1 MVRHSKHVG
10 SRSRFLRQVFL
21 ASAATAAMA
30 GASGAAFAQDE
41 GFALE
46 EVIVTAEKR
55 AQNVQDV
62 PISMTVLTGREIAK
76 FQDKNIHDLIT
87 KMPNVNLVTQGVN
100 DVIYI
105 RGFGSSPNNFAFDPT
120 VSVYRDG
127 IYAGKSGQFIEPLF
141 DVERVEILRGPQG
154 ALLGKNTAAGA
165 ISIVSAGP
173 SREFGGEV
181 SAAYKFEP
189 QGVQATGFVTGALTE
204 TLSGRL
210 AVKFLDQEGFLK
222 NRANGKNDP
231 RLRQELARGSLLWVP
246 NDKLDVMFRLEY
258 ASSEMKGGI
267 NTAGPANTAPPH
279 VDDRYSSDPYGPS
292 GAPEVNGVDALNG
305 SITANYQ
312 LGDHTL
318 TSITGYSK
326 FDRYPIN
333 GYDET
338 NPSGGPTT
346 PGINNIFQ
354 NGFPEDFEQVSQEFR
369 LLSPTGQKLEY
380 VLGAYY
386 DTSDWNLR
394 QNIFYALP
402 SATGG
407 QYTHFFQRSKTYS
420 VFAIGTYNVT
430 DDFRVKT
437 SVRYTKNKK
446 DGDFTSGN
454 YYGTPLRVIT
464 AVSGSRSEDSV
475 DPSFTLQY
483 DVAPNIMV
491 YGAVGKGSK
500 SGGFVSNT
508 FGITPAAYEFKPEKS
523 TNYEVGLKS
532 TLAGGRVQLNASA
545 FQLEIKDLQVSSYV
559 PVLASFVTN
568 NAGSATSTGVEFS
581 IDWMPVNSLQ
591 LSLNGAYLDA
601 KYDSFKGAAC
611 LASDPISVCNP
622 LDPVSVANH
631 DLAGKELVYSSK
643 WTGNLQARHTMMVG
657 GLEVESTAIASYR
670 SKYYNADNYS
680 EVYGVQPGVVKL
692 DARVALSKPDARWT
706 VALAGKNLTNEHTF
720 SNSLLLGGGV
730 TTQPRTINY
739 KDELRSVWLEV
750 STRF

>member
-1 MVRHSKHVG
+1 MIRQGNSRRG
-10 SRSRFLRQVFL
+10 SHLLRQVLL
-21 ASAATAAMA
+21 ASVAAAATAGM
-30 GASGAAFAQDE
+30 SGAAFAQDE
-41 GFALE
+41 GVALE

-55 AQNVQDV
+55 AANVQNV
-62 PISMTVLTGREIAK
+62 PISMTVLTGDELQE
-76 FQDKNIHDLIT
+76 FHDKNIHDLIT
-87 KMPNVNLVTQGVN
+87 RMPNVNLVTQGVN

-141 DVERVEILRGPQG
+141 DVERVEVLRGPQG

-181 SAAYKFEP
+181 AGAYKIDP
-189 QGVQATGFVTGALTE
+189 QGWQATGFVTGALTE

-222 NRANGKNDP
+222 NRATGQNDP
-231 RLRQELARGSLLWVP
+231 RLNQQLARLSLLWAP
-246 NDKLDVMFRLEY
+246 TADLDVMFKLEK
-258 ASSEMKGGI
+258 AASEMRGGI
-267 NTAGPANTAPPH
+267 NTAGPPNTAPPH
-279 VDDRYSSDPYGPS
+279 VEERYTSDPYGPS
-292 GAPEVNGVDALNG
+292 GAPEINGVDSFNG

-312 LGDHTL
+312 IGSHTL
-318 TSITGYSK
+318 TSITGYSN

-346 PGINNIFQ
+346 PGINNLYQ
-354 NGFPEDFEQVSQEFR
+354 NGFPEDFEQVSQELR

-394 QNIFYALP
+394 QNIFYDLP
-402 SATGG
+402 SATGA

-420 VFAIGTYNVT
+420 AFAIGTYHLSDV
-430 DDFRVKT
+430 FRVKT
-437 SVRYTKNKK
+437 SIRYTKNKK
-446 DGDFTSGN
+446 DGDFTSGT
-454 YYGTPLRVIT
+454 YYGDPLRVIT
-464 AVSGSRSEDSV
+464 AISGSRSEESV
-475 DPSFTLQY
+475 DPALTLQY
-483 DVAPNIMV
+483 DVAPRVMI
-491 YGAVGKGSK
+491 YAAVANGSK

-508 FGITPAAYEFKPEKS
+508 FGVRPATYEFKPEKS
-523 TNYEVGLKS
+523 TNFEVGMKS
-532 TLAGGRVQLNASA
+532 TLAGGRLQFNATA

-559 PVLASFVTN
+559 PVLSSFVTN
-568 NAGSATSTGVEFS
+568 NAGSATSKGAEFLVN
-581 IDWMPVNSLQ
+581 WLPVDSLQ
-591 LSLNGAYLDA
+591 LTLNLAYLDA
-601 KYDSFKGAAC
+601 KYDSYKGAAC
-611 LASDPISVCNP
+611 LAGAPISVCNP
-622 LDPVSVANH
+622 ADPVSVAAH

-643 WTGNLQARHTMMVG
+643 WTGNLQARHTATLG
-657 GLEVESTAIASYR
+657 AFELESTVIASYR
-670 SKYYNADNYS
+670 SRYYKADNYS
-680 EVYGVQPGVVKL
+680 EVYGVQPGVTKI
-692 DARVALSKPDARWT
+692 DARIALAPIDGRWT

-739 KDELRSVWLEV
+739 KDELRSIWVEV